1 MGREFFKPADRNHS
15 SKMPV
20 PIRVH
25 LRSSA
30 VKNPEQMAMPL
41 TYQRGKRYWR
51 QRQQTRFEFQEEFS
65 DNVSPAP
72 FPSPLLCRPGPG
84 SWLVTD
90 TDLRMTTNLSSL
102 VYTGTSGNWDRC
114 MLVST
119 LPFHRKAG
127 QYIEFEVTPQ
137 NVAYH
142 RAGWNNAS
150 AGTIQNNEAT
160 LYIGGGGFINVTD
173 GLDVVS
179 PLYPYAAATSYLCR
193 IYDTGTGFLY
203 YVKPTLAPA
212 NAWTLLWER
221 STSYTRLTALWP
233 ALNNHS
239 LAGGMDF
246 VRVRQGML
254 KPPLVVTARPPA
266 NYAVAGAADALLEAM
281 VLAPRNDQRSLY
293 FRVSDPNNYWR
304 AVMDTSA
311 NTFSLRKVVAGVE
324 TVVGSMTVNWSTG
337 SYYPLRVL
345 TFAHHLRAFYG
356 INPGPTADDAF
367 NQTATLCGAGPL
379 SGGGAVV
386 DGDILNLR
394 CQTGGALLL
403 N

>member
-1 MGREFFKPADRNHS
+1 M
-15 SKMPV
+15 
-20 PIRVH
+20 
-25 LRSSA
+25 
-30 VKNPEQMAMPL
+30 EQSEMSPL
-41 TYQRGKRYWR
+41 TYQRPRRYWR
-51 QRQQTRFEFQEEFS
+51 QRQATRFEFQEEFS
-65 DNVSPAP
+65 DNVGPAP

-102 VYTGTSGNWDRC
+102 VYAAPPASPNWDRC
-114 MLVST
+114 MLVAT

-127 QYIEFEVTPQ
+127 RFLEFEVTPQ

-160 LYIGGGGFINVTD
+160 LYIGGGGYINVTD

-179 PLYPYAAATSYLCR
+179 PLYPYTVGTSYVCR

-203 YVKPTLAPA
+203 YIKRTLDPA

-239 LAGGMDF
+239 LQGGMDYA
-246 VRVRQGML
+246 RVREGMV
-254 KPPLVVTARPPA
+254 KPPVVVAPRPPA
-266 NYAVAGAADALLEAM
+266 NYAVAGAADGLLEAM

-293 FRVSDPNNYWR
+293 FRVSDASNYWR

-311 NTFSLRKVVAGVE
+311 NTYSLRKVVAGVE
-324 TVVGSMTVNWSTG
+324 TVVSSVSANWTTG
-337 SYYPLRVL
+337 SYYLLRVL
-345 TFAHHLRAFYG
+345 FFANHLRLFSG

-367 NQTATLCGAGPL
+367 NQTAALCGTGPIT
-379 SGGGAVV
+379 GGGTVLE
-386 DGDILNLR
+386 GDILNLR
-394 CQTGGALLL
+394 FQTGGALLL